1 MQVPQD
7 IGTMVM
13 VSRTSTTAGLTII
26 IKQIIS
32 VATTMQD
39 TDSRAI

>member
-13 VSRTSTTAGLTII
+13 VSRTSTTTGQTII
-26 IKQIIS
+26 IRPIIS
-32 VATTMQD
+32 MATTMQD